1 MNQLMLGIL
10 LAEDPVNTGPD
21 FGKASPVGLTIVVL
35 LLIAVLLL
43 GWSMNR
49 QLKKVPA
56 SFDEPEAEAEA
67 QSTAPAQGTVAEAAT
82 EAAAEAG
89 AEGSAGESDR

>member
-56 SFDEPEAEAEA
+56 SFDEPEAEA
-67 QSTAPAQGTVAEAAT
+67 QSTAPAHGTVAEAAT